1 MMIMEVLPQK
11 LITPI
16 GSYSLVVEQELHL
29 STIYYTNDTTGKVLP
44 LLTNTT
50 DVVDNF
56 NSSIICSFLKLLVAQ
71 GVSAMSEGTHI
82 DLNYYLRR
90 LDDEHRDIRRIEK
103 PNT

>member
-1 MMIMEVLPQK
+1 MLIMEVLPQK

-29 STIYYTNDTTGKVLP
+29 STIYYTNDATGKVLP

-56 NSSIICSFLKLLVAQ
+56 NSGIICSFLTLLISQ
-71 GVSAMSEGTHI
+71 GVSAMSEGVHK
-82 DLNYYLRR
+82 DLDYYLRR
-90 LDDEHRDIRRIEK
+90 LGDGNRNIRRIEE